1 MCVHIC
7 VCMCVC
13 MSVSARLSVWVVSG
27 FPLVIT
33 NEI

>member
-13 MSVSARLSVWVVSG
+13 MSVSARLSVWVVSVL
-27 FPLVIT
+27 PLVIT